1 MSSNLLGRLAFNGLK
16 NNKKTVLPY
25 VLVSAVTIMVFH
37 ILMSLVYSRFLIN
50 NGTPV
55 FYGADYIVL
64 FLHIGSIAVAI
75 FAMIFLLYGNRFVQ
89 KSGKKE
95 IGLYGVLGL
104 SKKNVSRILF
114 IQSSVQALSAMVL
127 GILASVFVNKLVVLF
142 LYKLVHQPV
151 VKGMEFSLKATII
164 TVIFFGLI
172 FISLFVFNLM
182 EVRLGNP
189 IDLLKSENL
198 GEKEPKTKWVLLVI
212 GAVTL
217 FAGYYIAVSI
227 ENTFSAISSLFTAII
242 LVTIGTYA
250 LFIAGTIFVLKML
263 KKNKKY
269 YYQTKHFISL
279 SNLIFRMKHNA
290 AGLAS
295 ICILSTA
302 VILLMVCSSSLV
314 MLGEQNINSMF
325 RRDVVAWC
333 KKDGS
338 RSSESLE
345 EAIDEALL
353 AGDVNGTEKI
363 VRLYHEDMCFS
374 GGEDLTPLTKM
385 TADFSQMR
393 VLYMITADQYME
405 YTGENVSL
413 GEGEILR
420 YSSADKVK
428 KGSLKIFG
436 KEYQVKEKIGNDCLV
451 ETFDPSMGLFAKEI
465 IVVSDENEIASLIEA
480 KNTCLNGEK
489 ALLDG
494 YDGCYLGFNVSK
506 NVDQSKVDIVRNE
519 LSSKLGSVEVSYK
532 AEEQKVFYSIY
543 GGTFFVGVFLA
554 ALFLIATVMIIFYKQ
569 MSEGI
574 EDKKRFEILSN
585 AGLSDKEAKGVI
597 RNQVMIMF
605 FLPAVCAI
613 IHMIFA
619 SRIIRLFLAMILYVD
634 TFTFNLA
641 IAIVS
646 LIFLGTYALVYRIT
660 SVQYYGIVYADKK
673 SDALC

>member
-1 MSSNLLGRLAFNGLK
+1 MNSNLLGRLAFNGLR
-16 NNKKTVLPY
+16 NNKKTILPY
-25 VLVSAVTIMVFH
+25 VLVSSITVMVFH

-50 NGTPV
+50 DGQPM

-64 FLHIGSIAVAI
+64 FLHLGSIAVAV
-75 FAMIFLLYGNRFVQ
+75 FSVIFLMYGNRFVQ

-104 SKKNVSRILF
+104 SKKNVSRILL
-114 IQSSVQALSAMVL
+114 IQSSVQALVAMVF

-164 TVIFFGLI
+164 TVLFFGLI
-172 FISLFVFNLM
+172 FISLFVFNLL

-217 FAGYYIAVSI
+217 FAGYFIAVNI
-227 ENTFSAISSLFTAII
+227 ENTFSAISSLFTAIV

-314 MLGEQNINSMF
+314 MLGEQNINSMY
-325 RRDVVAWC
+325 RRDIVTWC
-333 KKDGS
+333 KNDGS
-338 RSSESLE
+338 YSSESLE

-353 AGDVNGTEKI
+353 AGDVDGTEKI
-363 VRLYHEDMCFS
+363 VRLYHEDLCFAD
-374 GGEDLTPLTKM
+374 GEGITPLTRM

-393 VLYMITADQYME
+393 VLYMITAEQYNA
-405 YTGENVSL
+405 YTGENISF

-428 KGSLKIFG
+428 NGSLLLFG
-436 KEYQVKEKIGNDCLV
+436 KNYQVKEKIGNECLV

-465 IVVSDENEIASLIEA
+465 IVVSDENELFSLTEA
-480 KNTCLNGEK
+480 KNECLNGEK

-494 YDGCYLGFNVSK
+494 YDGCYIGFNVPK
-506 NVDQSKVDIVRNE
+506 DVDQSKVDIVRNE
-519 LSSKLGSVEVSYK
+519 LASKLGNAKIGYK
-532 AEEQKVFYSIY
+532 VEEQKVFYSIY
-543 GGTFFVGVFLA
+543 GGTFFVGIFLA
-554 ALFLIATVMIIFYKQ
+554 ALFLIATVMIISYKQ

-613 IHMIFA
+613 IHIIFA
-619 SRIIRLFLAMILYVD
+619 SRILRLFLAMILYVD

-646 LIFLGTYALVYRIT
+646 LIFLGTYALVYHIT
-660 SVQYYGIVYADKK
+660 SRQYYEIVYGK
-673 SDALC
+673 

>member
-1 MSSNLLGRLAFNGLK
+1 MNSNLLGRLAFNGLK
-16 NNKKTVLPY
+16 NNKKTILPY
-25 VLVSAVTIMVFH
+25 VLVSSITVMVFH

-50 NGTPV
+50 DGHPM

-64 FLHIGSIAVAI
+64 FLHLGSIAVAV
-75 FAMIFLLYGNRFVQ
+75 FSVIFLMYGNRFVQ

-104 SKKNVSRILF
+104 SKKNVSRVLL
-114 IQSSVQALSAMVL
+114 IQSSVQALVAMVF

-164 TVIFFGLI
+164 TVLFFGLI
-172 FISLFVFNLM
+172 FIGLFVFNLL

-217 FAGYYIAVSI
+217 FAGYFIAVNI
-227 ENTFSAISSLFTAII
+227 ENTFSAISSLFTAIV

-325 RRDVVAWC
+325 RRDIVTWC
-333 KKDGS
+333 KNDGS
-338 RSSESLE
+338 YSSESLE
-345 EAIDEALL
+345 ETLDEALL
-353 AGDVNGTEKI
+353 AGEVDGTEKI
-363 VRLYHEDMCFS
+363 VRLYHEDLCFTD
-374 GGEDLTPLTKM
+374 GEGLTPLTRM

-393 VLYMITADQYME
+393 VMYMITADQYLA

-413 GEGEILR
+413 GQNEILR

-428 KGSLKIFG
+428 KGSISIFG
-436 KEYQVKEKIGNDCLV
+436 KNYQVKEKIGNECLV
-451 ETFDPSMGLFAKEI
+451 ETFDPSMGLFSKEI
-465 IVVSDENEIASLIEA
+465 IVVSDENELASLIEA
-480 KNTCLNGEK
+480 RNTCLNGEK
-489 ALLDG
+489 ALLEE
-494 YDGCYLGFNVSK
+494 YDGCYLGFNVPK

-519 LSSKLGSVEVSYK
+519 LSSKLGNAKVGYK
-532 AEEQKVFYSIY
+532 VEEQKVFYSIY
-543 GGTFFVGVFLA
+543 GGTFFVGIFLA

-613 IHMIFA
+613 IHIIFA
-619 SRIIRLFLAMILYVD
+619 SRILRLFLAMILYVD

-646 LIFLGTYALVYRIT
+646 LIFLGTYALVYHIT
-660 SVQYYGIVYADKK
+660 SRQYYEIVYGK
-673 SDALC
+673 

>member
-1 MSSNLLGRLAFNGLK
+1 MNSNLLSRLAFNGLK
-16 NNKKTVLPY
+16 NNKKTILPY
-25 VLVSAVTIMVFH
+25 VLVSSITVMVFH
-37 ILMSLVYSRFLIN
+37 ILMSLIYSRFLVS
-50 NGTPV
+50 NGHPM

-64 FLHIGSIAVAI
+64 FLHFGSIAVAI
-75 FAMIFLLYGNRFVQ
+75 FSVIFLMYGNRFVQ

-104 SKKNVSRILF
+104 SKKNVSRILL
-114 IQSSVQALSAMVL
+114 IQSSVQALSSMAF

-172 FISLFVFNLM
+172 FISLFVFNLL

-198 GEKEPKTKWVLLVI
+198 GEKEPKTKWALLVI
-212 GAVTL
+212 GVVTL
-217 FAGYYIAVSI
+217 FAGYYIAVNI
-227 ENTFSAISSLFTAII
+227 ENTFSAISSLFTAIV

-269 YYQTKHFISL
+269 YYQTRHFISL

-325 RRDVVAWC
+325 RRDIITWC
-333 KKDGS
+333 KNDGS
-338 RSSESLE
+338 HTAESLE
-345 EAIDEALL
+345 ETIDEALL
-353 AGDVNGTEKI
+353 AGNVEGTEKI
-363 VRLYHEDMCFS
+363 VRLYHEDLCFA
-374 GGEDLTPLTKM
+374 GGEGLTPLTRM

-393 VLYMITADQYME
+393 VVYMITAEQYNA
-405 YTGENVSL
+405 YTGEKISL

-428 KGSLKIFG
+428 NGTLSLFG
-436 KEYQVKEKIGNDCLV
+436 KNYQVKEKIGNGCLV

-480 KNTCLNGEK
+480 KNICLNEEK
-489 ALLDG
+489 PLLEG
-494 YDGCYLGFNVSK
+494 YDGCYLGFNVPK
-506 NVDQSKVDIVRNE
+506 DVDQSNVDIVRNE
-519 LSSKLGSVEVSYK
+519 LSSKLGNAEISYK
-532 AEEQKVFYSIY
+532 AEEKKVFYSIY
-543 GGTFFVGVFLA
+543 GGTFFVGIFLA

-605 FLPAVCAI
+605 FLPAICAI
-613 IHMIFA
+613 IHIIFA
-619 SRIIRLFLAMILYVD
+619 SRILRLFLAMILYVD

-646 LIFLGTYALVYRIT
+646 LVFLGAYALVYLIT
-660 SVQYYGIVYADKK
+660 SRQYYEIVYGK
-673 SDALC
+673 

>member
-1 MSSNLLGRLAFNGLK
+1 MNSNLLRRLAFNGLR

-104 SKKNVSRILF
+104 SRKNVSRILL
-114 IQSSVQALSAMVL
+114 IQSSVQALSSMAL
-127 GILASVFVNKLVVLF
+127 GILASIFVNKLVVLF

-151 VKGMEFSLKATII
+151 VKGMEFSLRATVI

-172 FISLFVFNLM
+172 FISLFILNLL

-189 IDLLKSENL
+189 IDLLKSENY
-198 GEKEPKTKWVLLVI
+198 GEKEPKTKVFLLVI
-212 GAVTL
+212 GIVTL
-217 FAGYYIAVSI
+217 FAGYFIAVSI
-227 ENTFSAISSLFTAII
+227 ESTFSAISSLFTAII

-250 LFIAGTIFVLKML
+250 LFISGTIFVLKML

-269 YYQTKHFISL
+269 YYQTRHFISL

-302 VILLMVCSSSLV
+302 VILLMVCSSALV

-325 RRDVVAWC
+325 RRDIVTWC
-333 KKDGS
+333 QNDGS
-338 RSSESLE
+338 LSIESINKI
-345 EAIDEALL
+345 IDETLL
-353 AGDVNGTEKI
+353 EGNVEGTEKI
-363 VRLYHEDMCFS
+363 VRLYHEDLCC
-374 GGEDLTPLTKM
+374 GDEKGLTPLIKM
-385 TADFSQMR
+385 TADYSQMR
-393 VLYMITADQYME
+393 VMYLITADQYNE
-405 YTGENVSL
+405 YTGENISL
-413 GEGEILR
+413 GEDEIFR

-428 KGSLKIFG
+428 EGSFSIFG
-436 KEYQVKEKIGNDCLV
+436 ENYQIKEKIGNECLV
-451 ETFDPSMGLFAKEI
+451 ETFDPSMGLFGKEI
-465 IVVSDENEIASLIEA
+465 IVVSDENTIDSLMDA
-480 KNTCLNGEK
+480 KNRCLNGETT
-489 ALLDG
+489 LFDG
-494 YDGCYLGFNVSK
+494 YDNCYFGFNVPK
-506 NVDQSKVDIVRNE
+506 DVDQSKVDIVRSE
-519 LSSKLGSVEVSYK
+519 LSSKIGNTKIRCK
-532 AEEQKVFYSIY
+532 AEEKKVFYSIY

-613 IHMIFA
+613 IHIIFA
-619 SRIIRLFLAMILYVD
+619 SRILRLFLAMILYVD
-634 TFTFNLA
+634 TFTFNMA
-641 IAIVS
+641 IAVVS

-660 SVQYYGIVYADKK
+660 SMQYYGIVYADK
-673 SDALC
+673 

>member
-1 MSSNLLGRLAFNGLK
+1 MTSNLLGRLAFNGLK
-16 NNKKTVLPY
+16 NNKKTILPY
-25 VLVSAVTIMVFH
+25 VLVSSITVMVFH
-37 ILMSLVYSRFLIN
+37 ILMSLIYSRFLVS
-50 NGTPV
+50 NGHPM

-64 FLHIGSIAVAI
+64 FLHFGSIAVAI
-75 FAMIFLLYGNRFVQ
+75 FSVIFLMYGNRFVQ

-104 SKKNVSRILF
+104 SKKNVSRILM
-114 IQSSVQALSAMVL
+114 IQSSVQALSSMAF

-172 FISLFVFNLM
+172 FISLFVFNLL

-189 IDLLKSENL
+189 INLLKSENL
-198 GEKEPKTKWVLLVI
+198 GEKEPKTKWALLVI
-212 GAVTL
+212 GVVTL
-217 FAGYYIAVSI
+217 FAGYYIAVNI
-227 ENTFSAISSLFTAII
+227 ENTFSAISSLFTAIV

-269 YYQTKHFISL
+269 YYQTRHFISL

-325 RRDVVAWC
+325 RRDIVTWC
-333 KKDGS
+333 KNDGS
-338 RSSESLE
+338 HTAESLE
-345 EAIDEALL
+345 ETIDEALL
-353 AGDVNGTEKI
+353 AGNVEGTEKI
-363 VRLYHEDMCFS
+363 VRLYHEDLCFS
-374 GGEDLTPLTKM
+374 DGEGLTPLTRM

-393 VLYMITADQYME
+393 VVYMITAEQYNA
-405 YTGENVSL
+405 YTGENISL

-428 KGSLKIFG
+428 NGTLSLFG
-436 KEYQVKEKIGNDCLV
+436 KNYQVKEKIGNGCLV

-480 KNTCLNGEK
+480 KNICLNGEK

-494 YDGCYLGFNVSK
+494 YDGCYLGFNVPK
-506 NVDQSKVDIVRNE
+506 DVDQSNVDIVRNE
-519 LSSKLGSVEVSYK
+519 LSSKLGNAEISYK
-532 AEEQKVFYSIY
+532 AEEKKVFYSIY
-543 GGTFFVGVFLA
+543 GGTFFVGIFLA

-605 FLPAVCAI
+605 FLPAICAI
-613 IHMIFA
+613 IHIIFA
-619 SRIIRLFLAMILYVD
+619 SRILRLFLAMILYVD

-646 LIFLGTYALVYRIT
+646 LVFLGAYALVYLIT
-660 SVQYYGIVYADKK
+660 SRQYYEIVYGK
-673 SDALC
+673 

>member
-1 MSSNLLGRLAFNGLK
+1 L
-16 NNKKTVLPY
+16 
-25 VLVSAVTIMVFH
+25 
-37 ILMSLVYSRFLIN
+37 
-50 NGTPV
+50 
-55 FYGADYIVL
+55 
-64 FLHIGSIAVAI
+64 
-75 FAMIFLLYGNRFVQ
+75 
-89 KSGKKE
+89 
-95 IGLYGVLGL
+95 
-104 SKKNVSRILF
+104 
-114 IQSSVQALSAMVL
+114 
-127 GILASVFVNKLVVLF
+127 
-142 LYKLVHQPV
+142 
-151 VKGMEFSLKATII
+151 
-164 TVIFFGLI
+164 
-172 FISLFVFNLM
+172 

-189 IDLLKSENL
+189 INLLKSENL
-198 GEKEPKTKWVLLVI
+198 GEKEPKTKWALLVI
-212 GAVTL
+212 GVVTL
-217 FAGYYIAVSI
+217 FAGYYIAVNI
-227 ENTFSAISSLFTAII
+227 ENTFSAISSLFTAIV

-269 YYQTKHFISL
+269 YYQTRHFISL

-325 RRDVVAWC
+325 RRDIVTWC
-333 KKDGS
+333 KNDGS
-338 RSSESLE
+338 HTAESLE
-345 EAIDEALL
+345 ETIDEALL
-353 AGDVNGTEKI
+353 AGNVEGTEKI
-363 VRLYHEDMCFS
+363 VRLYHEDLCFS
-374 GGEDLTPLTKM
+374 DGEGLTPLTRM

-393 VLYMITADQYME
+393 VVYMITAEQYNA
-405 YTGENVSL
+405 YTGENISL

-428 KGSLKIFG
+428 NGTLSLFG
-436 KEYQVKEKIGNDCLV
+436 KNYQVKEKIGNGCLV

-480 KNTCLNGEK
+480 KNICLNGEK

-494 YDGCYLGFNVSK
+494 YDGCYLGFNVPK
-506 NVDQSKVDIVRNE
+506 DVDQSNVDIVRNE
-519 LSSKLGSVEVSYK
+519 LSSKLGNAEISYK
-532 AEEQKVFYSIY
+532 AEEKKVFYSIY
-543 GGTFFVGVFLA
+543 GGTFFVGIFLA

-605 FLPAVCAI
+605 FLPAICAI
-613 IHMIFA
+613 IHIIFA
-619 SRIIRLFLAMILYVD
+619 SRILRLFLAMILYVD

-646 LIFLGTYALVYRIT
+646 LVFLGAYALVYLIT
-660 SVQYYGIVYADKK
+660 SRQYYEIVYGK
-673 SDALC
+673 